1 MTLREMFLDSEHLMR
16 ELIEHL
22 DQGFLPK
29 VKDLEELSR
38 PNPQA
43 AEFAEV
49 EDVSVRSQSSQV
61 LESERFTRDLCG
73 KLGRY
78 LNGIQDGVTRALN
91 EK

>member
-1 MTLREMFLDSEHLMR
+1 MTLREMFLESEHLTR

-29 VKDLEELSR
+29 VKDLDELVQPS
-38 PNPQA
+38 PQDT
-43 AEFAEV
+43 EFESV
-49 EDVSVRSQSSQV
+49 EDVSVRSQSSRV